1 MQTLNIEIARNKI
14 KILSEFLDGLAHVGP
29 NNGMQSYFAARG
41 VRNAGLR
48 VGTERKCAA
57 AKKALKNFA
66 VVVSVGTNDRGLPA
80 VRLYSPTKQTEIFL

>member
-14 KILSEFLDGLAHVGP
+14 RILSEFLDGLAHIEP
-29 NNGMQSYFAARG
+29 SNGMQSYFAARA

-48 VGTERKCAA
+48 VGTDRKCAA

-66 VVVSVGTNDRGLPA
+66 VMVSVATNDRGLPA
-80 VRLYSPTKQTEIFL
+80 VRLYSPVKQMEIFL